1 LQRPVHH
8 LALRWIR
15 VKTIVGTLALLKAGQ
30 SLMGIVKENKTKQTL
45 RLSTQFSVRRG
56 GERGGRGGGV
66 KPYGLVGI
74 GLLI

>member
-1 LQRPVHH
+1 
-8 LALRWIR
+8 
-15 VKTIVGTLALLKAGQ
+15 
-30 SLMGIVKENKTKQTL
+30 MGIVKENKTKQTL

-56 GERGGRGGGV
+56 GERGGRGGGGV